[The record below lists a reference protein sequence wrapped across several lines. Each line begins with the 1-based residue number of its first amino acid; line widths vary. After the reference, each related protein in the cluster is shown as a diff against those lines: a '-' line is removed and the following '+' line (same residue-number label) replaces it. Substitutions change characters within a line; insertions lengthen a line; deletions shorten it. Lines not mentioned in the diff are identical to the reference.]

1 MGNVFV
7 PATITGADRSCFER
21 RGVVSTRGGREG
33 SVPGPRGPRLW
44 REFPRKFR
52 KADCRLRK
60 ITDERGG
67 CNPLNPPWIRLCVIV
82 REKKTSASKNDKEK
96 CTYYKI

>member
-7 PATITGADRSCFER
+7 PALITGADLSCFER
-21 RGVVSTRGGREG
+21 SGVVSTRGGGGGREASQG
-33 SVPGPRGPRLW
+33 LGDLASGESFPESFKKQSVDY
-44 REFPRKFR
+44 RKLLM
-52 KADCRLRK
+52 K
-60 ITDERGG
+60 GG

-96 CTYYKI
+96 CT